1 MRTKQLGVFDWDHSI
16 LCCTHACHLNSN
28 SLAHQHRCTVLCLQ
42 VAMRTNQLGVFY
54 WDDTIPM
61 AALLEEGG
69 TIDGQTFLASWRAL
83 PQEAVQKL
91 DVIIADIEAAK
102 ARLGAVNLF
111 VLAHRPV
118 SDALGGMRGI
128 PASCRVWLV
137 AQRFFEECGEGGG
150 GLTVGEVALE
160 AAEPQLG
167 AADLLTGGGT
177 GQGVRQGF

>member
-1 MRTKQLGVFDWDHSI
+1 MLAALPVSALTCLH
-16 LCCTHACHLNSN
+16 CCKHIAANAL
-28 SLAHQHRCTVLCLQ
+28 LQ
-42 VAMRTNQLGVFY
+42 VAVRTNQLGVFY

-91 DVIIADIEAAK
+91 DVTIGDIEAAK

-118 SDALGGMRGI
+118 SGVGDRGPEVWCVHALMCCKGMVSAGGVT
-128 PASCRVWLV
+128 SCS
-137 AQRFFEECGEGGG
+137 CSYH
-150 GLTVGEVALE
+150 
-160 AAEPQLG
+160 AELSSG
-167 AADLLTGGGT
+167 AAAHHRQLTQASHCSVT
-177 GQGVRQGF
+177 S

>member
-1 MRTKQLGVFDWDHSI
+1 MTPTNTSHLHLPFAA
-16 LCCTHACHLNSN
+16 LTCLFCCKRIAGNAS
-28 SLAHQHRCTVLCLQ
+28 LQ

-91 DVIIADIEAAK
+91 DVTIGDIEAAK

-118 SDALGGMRGI
+118 SGPCYEGAE
-128 PASCRVWLV
+128 VWCMLAWV
-137 AQRFFEECGEGGG
+137 CCKCVCWKGSI
-150 GLTVGEVALE
+150 V
-160 AAEPQLG
+160 QL
-167 AADLLTGGGT
+167 L
-177 GQGVRQGF
+177 